1 MRWLRFEH
9 DGSVRVGS
17 SEDGRVQPV
26 AAEDLQA
33 VMRGEGTKPIADPV
47 SQEEVRILP
56 PVAPS
61 KVIAVGQNY
70 LDHIKEQGI
79 EPPDEPVLFANFPTS
94 VIGHG
99 DEIRWPDSL
108 TQKVDYEAEL
118 AVVIGRRAKAVSEE
132 EALDYVFGYTAC
144 NEVSA
149 RDLQMSDSQWT
160 RGKALD
166 TFCPIGPVVVEKD
179 EVPDPQN
186 LPVKCRLNGET
197 MQDSNT
203 SQMVFT
209 VAQLIAFITE
219 GITLEPGD
227 VVVTGTPPGVG
238 NFRNP
243 PVFLNPGDI
252 VEVEIGGVCTLSNPV
267 GEYF

>member
-1 MRWLRFEH
+1 MRWMRFEH
-9 DGSVRVGS
+9 QGSVGVGRV
-17 SEDGRVQPV
+17 ENDRVQPV
-26 AAEDLQA
+26 AAEDLQT
-33 VMRGEGTKPIADPV
+33 VMRGEGTKSIGDPV
-47 SQEEVRILP
+47 AQEEVRVLA
-56 PVAPS
+56 PVSPS

-70 LDHIKEQGI
+70 LDHVKEQGG

-118 AVVIGRRAKAVSEE
+118 AVVIGRRAKSVSEE
-132 EALDYVFGYTAC
+132 VALNYVFGYTAC

-166 TFCPIGPVVVEKD
+166 TFCPVGPIVVEKD
-179 EVPDPQN
+179 EVPDPQD
-186 LPVKCRLNGET
+186 LSVECRLNGET

-203 SQMVFT
+203 SEMLFT
-209 VAQLIAFITE
+209 VAQLIAYITE

-238 NFRNP
+238 IFRTP
-243 PVFLNPGDI
+243 PVFLKPGDI